1 MLSKLRSDNFCL
13 HSYNAI
19 RADSVALFFK
29 KIFAAEKIRRIILGE
44 AENICFSVHNFNT
57 IRASLQTEF
66 LLLTK
71 GTGTEMQPK
80 RPNAICRIP
89 TESFPAPNPKT
100 LRECLRGRLFHK
112 ARGNI
117 FYR

>member
-44 AENICFSVHNFNT
+44 AENISFSVHNFNT

-100 LRECLRGRLFHK
+100 LRECLFHK

>member
-19 RADSVALFFK
+19 RADSVALSFK
-29 KIFAAEKIRRIILGE
+29 KIFAAEKIRRIILGK

-80 RPNAICRIP
+80 AECYLSDPDAELSGSESENASGVP
-89 TESFPAPNPKT
+89 P
-100 LRECLRGRLFHK
+100 GVLFS
-112 ARGNI
+112 
-117 FYR
+117 